1 MTDKINNLLL
11 VLEIAL
17 ILAGAVYVNYGETVL
32 EEKGCSAYWND
43 VVPGVEVADNS
54 FFAQNATSLSPE
66 PESSSTGLRLN
77 GS

>member
-1 MTDKINNLLL
+1 
-11 VLEIAL
+11 
-17 ILAGAVYVNYGETVL
+17 VNYGETVL

-43 VVPGVEVADNS
+43 VVPGVEVPDNS